1 MESQGQARVSCY
13 CMQPWKT
20 GWFSDGAS
28 QLVFHFTNSTLAA
41 TERMNQSLLPHS
53 FCQTG
58 PFLSC
63 RSPNFTYLQ
72 GFQAKPS
79 SQGPPPHRIPWSQE
93 DAPPLRSLQGVEGIT
108 LLSVTPL
115 LRATESVITDGS
127 QSTCRRCLHEL
138 QGLTAAD

>member
-13 CMQPWKT
+13 CTQPWKT

-72 GFQAKPS
+72 GFQAKS
-79 SQGPPPHRIPWSQE
+79 GSQGPP
-93 DAPPLRSLQGVEGIT
+93 APPYPLEPGRRTPSMVPPGCRGHHLAVSDTTAQGYRIRDHRW
-108 LLSVTPL
+108 LSVHLQEVPSQ
-115 LRATESVITDGS
+115 ATGPDG
-127 QSTCRRCLHEL
+127 C
-138 QGLTAAD
+138 